1 MSRIEAKFRNRH
13 GARALV
19 IPFLNAG
26 DPTFEVSLSAFEAAI
41 ANGAEVIEIGVPYS
55 DPLADGPV
63 IQASALRSLAAGFS
77 LPRAFEVAKALR
89 ERTDAA
95 LIMFTYVNPL
105 LQYGLEKF
113 YADAK
118 AVGVDG
124 TIVPD
129 LPSEESK
136 DVLTV
141 ADKHGID
148 LVPLLAPTSG
158 RERIATICENARGFV
173 YCVSSLGVTGERAKM
188 SDRLREMVSVCREH
202 TDLPIGVGFG
212 VRGPEQANDIA
223 SFADG
228 VIVGSAYVR
237 RVEAAIEKAAQTE
250 ANGLSSS
257 VTEAVGQFTR
267 ELVQAVQ

>member
-1 MSRIEAKFRNRH
+1 MSRIEEKFKNRS
-13 GARALV
+13 GKKALV

-26 DPTFEVSLSAFEAAI
+26 DPTLEVSLSAFEAAI
-41 ANGAEVIEIGVPYS
+41 SSGAEVIEIGIPYS

-63 IQASALRSLAAGFS
+63 IQASALRSLEAGFT
-77 LPRAFEVAKALR
+77 LPRAFEIAKALR

-95 LIMFTYVNPL
+95 LILFTYVNPV

-124 TIVPD
+124 TIIPD
-129 LPSEESK
+129 LPNEESQ
-136 DVLTV
+136 DILSI
-141 ADKHGID
+141 ADRHGID

-158 RERIATICENARGFV
+158 RNRIATICENARGFV

-188 SDRLREMVSVCREH
+188 SDRLQEMVSICREH

-212 VRGPEQANDIA
+212 VRGPEQAKDIA

-237 RVEAAIEKAAQTE
+237 RVEAAIEKAAKSE
-250 ANGLSSS
+250 ANGLSSL
-257 VTEAVGQFTR
+257 VMEAVGQFTH
-267 ELVQAVQ
+267 ELVQAVK